1 MDSCNFITSFIKM
14 LKHNI
19 DAHFP
24 SYKPYCLKNDGNLVV
39 NQQVKVKSSLGHYA
53 KNVLSHIVPVEVC
66 D

>member
-1 MDSCNFITSFIKM
+1 M